1 MSGLM
6 MLSNTFQPVD
16 VVRKLRVG
24 PRELKLEIVSSAVVV
39 VPIELLDPT
48 VNAYGLMPGE

>member
-24 PRELKLEIVSSAVVV
+24 PRELKLAIVSSAVVA
-39 VPIELLDPT
+39 VPYEFDEPT
-48 VNAYGLMPGE
+48 VNAYGLIPGE